1 MLNIYYLKYM
11 ELLRVMFLKYLNFCI
26 IVFYLFVKIKM
37 WMRVFNLLLFNGVF
51 LIVEDSGWF
60 L

>member
-1 MLNIYYLKYM
+1 MLNIYFLKYM

-26 IVFYLFVKIKM
+26 IVFYFFVKIKM
-37 WMRVFNLLLFNGVF
+37 WMRVINLLLFNGVF